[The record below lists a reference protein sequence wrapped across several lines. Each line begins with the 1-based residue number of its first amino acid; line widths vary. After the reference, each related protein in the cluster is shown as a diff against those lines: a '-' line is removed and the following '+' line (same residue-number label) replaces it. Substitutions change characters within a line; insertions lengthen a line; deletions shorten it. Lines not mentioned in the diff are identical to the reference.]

1 MTIVAEQLAKHFGGR
16 EVVRSLDL
24 VVRPGEI
31 YGLIG
36 PNGAGKTTT
45 MRMLIGLMRPSG
57 GRALICGADT
67 VTQAARAKAQ
77 LGFVS
82 AATGLYERLTPE
94 QLLSYYAQLYGLS
107 AAEGRARSAALIAL
121 LALEPL
127 LARRCGRLSTGE
139 RQRVSLARAL
149 VHDPPVLVL
158 DEPTAGLDVLA
169 GRAVA
174 DTIRRLRDQQ
184 RTILLSTHYMTEAEL
199 LCDRIGL
206 LYGGSLAAEG
216 SPSAIKERYGVGSLE
231 QVFLRL
237 QDEGLAAATSG
248 GEGAP
253 R

>member
-1 MTIVAEQLAKHFGGR
+1 MTIVAEQLSKRFAGR
-16 EVVRSLDL
+16 AVVSGLDL
-24 VVRPGEI
+24 LVRPGEI

-45 MRMLIGLMRPSG
+45 MRMLIGLMRPSS

-67 VTQAARAKAQ
+67 VLQASRAKAQ

-94 QLLSYYAQLYGLS
+94 QLLGYYGELYGLG
-107 AAEGRARSAALIAL
+107 AAQRRQRCAL
-121 LALEPL
+121 LVAELDLGPL
-127 LARRCGRLSTGE
+127 LGRRCGRLSTGE

-169 GRAVA
+169 SRAVA
-174 DTIRRLRDQQ
+174 ETIRRLRDQQ

-206 LYGGSLAAEG
+206 LYGGRLVAEG
-216 SPSAIKERYGVGSLE
+216 TASAIKARYQASSLE

-237 QDEGLAAATSG
+237 HDQTLARDAAPAA
-248 GEGAP
+248 GAC
-253 R
+253 

>member
-1 MTIVAEQLAKHFGGR
+1 MTIVAEQLSKRFGGR
-16 EVVRSLDL
+16 EVVSNLEL

-45 MRMLIGLMRPSG
+45 MRMLIGLMRPSS

-67 VTQAARAKAQ
+67 VTQASRAKAQ

-82 AATGLYERLTPE
+82 AATGLYERLTPV
-94 QLLSYYAQLYGLS
+94 QLLGYYAELYGLS
-107 AAEGRARSAALIAL
+107 AAQGRQRCAALVAEFAL
-121 LALEPL
+121 APL
-127 LARRCGRLSTGE
+127 LQQRCGRLSTGE

-169 GRAVA
+169 SRTVA

-206 LYGGSLAAEG
+206 LYRGRLVAEG
-216 SPSAIKERYGVGSLE
+216 SPAAIKTRYDASSLE

-237 QDEGLAAATSG
+237 QDQALALGAAAPAG
-248 GEGAP
+248 V